1 MRSSTHKGIVCL
13 SCQNTIAFNIPPFC
27 RQCSRHL
34 GAEPYSN
41 QCHSCRRYQPH
52 FDFAWGTCLYDDTLK
67 KLIHEFK
74 YNQRTLLCQLFHE
87 KIAGFIEHYH
97 FDINQFD
104 YLVPIPL
111 SAARF
116 RERGYNQALLL
127 AQELSRSFQIPLS
140 QNNLIRVRHTPTQTL
155 LDEKQ
160 RWTNLKGAFKMKNS
174 CAFKD
179 KSILIID
186 DLLTTGATASEAAR
200 VLKECAA
207 KTVGVLTVGI
217 TL

>member
-1 MRSSTHKGIVCL
+1 MTP
-13 SCQNTIAFNIPPFC
+13 NIPPFC

-34 GAEPYSN
+34 GSAPYTN
-41 QCHSCRRYQPH
+41 QCHRCRRYQPH

-74 YNQRTLLCQLFHE
+74 YNQKTRLRHLFHQR
-87 KIAGFIEHYH
+87 IVDFIEHYH
-97 FDINQFD
+97 FDISQFD
-104 YLVPIPL
+104 CLVPIPL
-111 SAARF
+111 SAARL

-127 AQELSRSFQIPLS
+127 AQELSQSFKIPLS
-140 QNNLIRVRHTPTQTL
+140 TNNLIRIRHTPTQTL

-160 RWTNLKGAFKMKNS
+160 RWTNIKGAFRIKNS
-174 CAFKD
+174 CEFKD

-200 VLKECAA
+200 VLKECPTQ
-207 KTVGVLTVGI
+207 KVGVLTVGI